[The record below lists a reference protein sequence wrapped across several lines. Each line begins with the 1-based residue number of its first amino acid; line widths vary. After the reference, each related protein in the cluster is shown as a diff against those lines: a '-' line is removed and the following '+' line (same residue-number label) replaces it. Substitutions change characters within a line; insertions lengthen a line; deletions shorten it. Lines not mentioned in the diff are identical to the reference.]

1 MNPGDVIVIELDV
14 QVLDAGTVTNPADV
28 TTTTPDPNPSNNHDE
43 VTVESDNAD
52 LAIDKTGPGGLIE
65 GTTRGYVLVVSNA
78 GSIPSVGT
86 VTVTDE
92 LDPRLTPTKAY
103 GTGWA
108 CDIAGQLVTCTR
120 SDSLGV
126 GQSFPPIRIRFET
139 GDLSGT
145 GDVPNTAR
153 VSLPGD
159 RNPDNDTDT
168 VITPHGDGGNLP
180 DTGACRKG
188 ALSVTP
194 ELIYVGEDSKVVATV
209 EDSKGNAIR
218 GVKVRLSGPGPDRVA
233 KTNAAGRA
241 KFEVRATS
249 SKQRWT
255 VRALDCGLKE
265 QVRATR
271 VESCRGLMVS
281 PGSVDADEASKLRV
295 RLRSPRGN
303 PLSGV
308 QVRAKGAGVNESD
321 RTNRSGQ
328 ALLRVKP
335 SEPGI
340 ITVTAPKAFGCEVQI
355 GSVAGDD
362 GGQLTG

>member
-1 MNPGDVIVIELDV
+1 M
-14 QVLDAGTVTNPADV
+14 
-28 TTTTPDPNPSNNHDE
+28 
-43 VTVESDNAD
+43 
-52 LAIDKTGPGGLIE
+52 
-65 GTTRGYVLVVSNA
+65 
-78 GSIPSVGT
+78 GT

-295 RLRSPRGN
+295 RLRFPARQPAERRAGSGQGRG
-303 PLSGV
+303 
-308 QVRAKGAGVNESD
+308 RFNESD
-321 RTNRSGQ
+321 RAAAPARPCSGEAERTRDHHRDRAEGLRLRGPDRSVMRRRRRPAHRGSPCG
-328 ALLRVKP
+328 AAFVPP
-335 SEPGI
+335 SWG
-340 ITVTAPKAFGCEVQI
+340 
-355 GSVAGDD
+355 
-362 GGQLTG
+362 